1 MKKVFEKAPDILFS
15 ISSITRPM
23 RVGEVEGEK
32 YNFISRE
39 RFEEMIANDELLEHN
54 VFVGNY
60 YGTPKAPV
68 LNAVNDGK
76 NMLIEV
82 DVNGA
87 YQILEKIPDAVSIF
101 IMPPSLEILKA
112 RLTGRRTDEQ
122 SVIDKRLFEALR
134 EISCAKD
141 YDYIVVND
149 DLETAANEFVSIN
162 KFHSINGRKKIII
175 SSDKEKEIQAN
186 VLSSFDKSK
195 YCLQSHVDSLVCLY
209 CDMML
214 S

>member
-1 MKKVFEKAPDILFS
+1 MNKGRVFIISGPSGSGKDTLMKKVFEKAPDILFS

-32 YNFISRE
+32 YNFVSRE

-68 LNAVNDGK
+68 LKAVENGK
-76 NMLIEV
+76 DMLIEV

-87 YQILEKIPDAVSIF
+87 YQIFEKIPDAVSIF
-101 IMPPSLEILKA
+101 IMPPSLEVLKN
-112 RLTGRRTDEQ
+112 RLTGRGTDSQE
-122 SVIDKRLFEALR
+122 VIDKRLFEALR
-134 EISCAKD
+134 EIASAKD

-149 DLETAANEFVSIN
+149 DLETAANDFVSIMSVDKFKTDRNLELIN
-162 KFHSINGRKKIII
+162 KILNI
-175 SSDKEKEIQAN
+175 
-186 VLSSFDKSK
+186 
-195 YCLQSHVDSLVCLY
+195 
-209 CDMML
+209 
-214 S
+214 

>member
-1 MKKVFEKAPDILFS
+1 MNKGRVFIISGPSGSGKDTLMKKVFEKAPDILFS

-112 RLTGRRTDEQ
+112 RLTGRGTDEQ

-141 YDYIVVND
+141 YD
-149 DLETAANEFVSIN
+149 
-162 KFHSINGRKKIII
+162 
-175 SSDKEKEIQAN
+175 
-186 VLSSFDKSK
+186 
-195 YCLQSHVDSLVCLY
+195 
-209 CDMML
+209 
-214 S
+214 

>member
-1 MKKVFEKAPDILFS
+1 MNKGRVFIISGPSGSGKDTLMKKVFEKAPDILFS

-112 RLTGRRTDEQ
+112 RLTGRGTDEQ

-149 DLETAANEFVSIN
+149 DLETAANEFVSIMLVDKFKTDRNLELIN
-162 KFHSINGRKKIII
+162 KILNK
-175 SSDKEKEIQAN
+175 
-186 VLSSFDKSK
+186 
-195 YCLQSHVDSLVCLY
+195 
-209 CDMML
+209 
-214 S
+214 